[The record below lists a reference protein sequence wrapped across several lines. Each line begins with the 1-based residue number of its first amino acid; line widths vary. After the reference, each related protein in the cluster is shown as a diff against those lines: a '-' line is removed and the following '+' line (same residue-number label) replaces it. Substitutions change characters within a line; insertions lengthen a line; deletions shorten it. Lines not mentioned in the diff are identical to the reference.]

1 MKNFNQTKLKK
12 ESKDLNERFPFH
24 DLKGREGK
32 KIRCI
37 VSTCSFSLSDV
48 RFLNK
53 NFDCIQ
59 KIFYSK
65 GRNSYYLYAP
75 LDFINHITT
84 FYSSNE

>member
-1 MKNFNQTKLKK
+1 MKNLNQTKLKK
-12 ESKDLNERFPFH
+12 ELKTLNEKFPFY
-24 DLKGREGK
+24 DLKGKEGK
-32 KIRCI
+32 KKRGM

-53 NFDCIQ
+53 NFDCVQ

-75 LDFINHITT
+75 LDFIKHITIS
-84 FYSSNE
+84 YSKI